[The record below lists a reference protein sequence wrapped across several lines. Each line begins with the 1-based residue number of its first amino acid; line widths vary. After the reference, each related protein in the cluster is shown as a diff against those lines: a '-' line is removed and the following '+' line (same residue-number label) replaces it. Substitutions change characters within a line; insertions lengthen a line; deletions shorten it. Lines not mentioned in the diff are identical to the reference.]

1 MNASDH
7 GNRHVLAAMQN
18 RIDKLMRINAALILR
33 VDQLDAARSSTYS
46 LAKTAALLEKEVLA
60 RNIDL
65 ERALADLGAINL
77 ELVAAREVAD
87 EANRAK
93 SRFLRAASHDLL
105 QPLSAAKLFLSHLG
119 ELTVDPQ
126 HRDLVDRIGANFD
139 SAEELIRV
147 LLEIARLDSQKLQIT
162 TSPVSLG
169 RLFQRLA
176 IDMQAHSAGLDLRFV
191 PSSKMVLSDP
201 VYLRRIAQNLISN
214 ALKYTETGRVLVG
227 ARQDGDTVWLEV
239 HDTGIGIALDDQERI
254 FNEFERLSRS
264 EVAGTG
270 LGLSIVQRACLQL
283 KHAVEVRSEP
293 GRGSTFRVQLPLVR
307 GVCPLSDHK
316 AADPRNMQQ
325 IMATFAGRRALVLE
339 NDPAMRQAFVFLLN
353 SWGMDVLD
361 SDSTPG
367 ALALLADRRW
377 RPDVILTD
385 YRLDGTD
392 TGVQVIA
399 AVRAALRHHVPA
411 LIVSGESAVGIGEAS
426 EHLGAAVLEKPV
438 AEVELRDVM
447 LMLIRG
453 GA

>member
-1 MNASDH
+1 MSARDP
-7 GNRHVLAAMQN
+7 GNNHALAAMQA
-18 RIDKLMRINAALILR
+18 RIDKLTRINAALILR

-46 LAKTAALLEKEVLA
+46 LARTAALLEKEVLA

-119 ELTVDPQ
+119 ELTADPQ

-169 RLFQRLA
+169 RLFRRLA
-176 IDMQAHSAGLDLRFV
+176 SDMQAQSAGLDLRFV

-239 HDTGIGIALDDQERI
+239 HDTGIGIAPDDQERI

-264 EVAGTG
+264 DVAGTG

-283 KHAVEVRSEP
+283 KHAVEVHSEP
-293 GRGSTFRVQLPLVR
+293 GRGSTFRVQLPLIR
-307 GVCPLSDHK
+307 DVCPLSDHK
-316 AADPRNMQQ
+316 TTDSRDMQQ

-339 NDPAMRQAFVFLLN
+339 NDAAMRQAFVFLLN
-353 SWGMDVLD
+353 SWGMEVLN
-361 SDSTPG
+361 SDGTHG
-367 ALALLADRRW
+367 ALALLANRRW

-385 YRLDGTD
+385 YRLDGMD
-392 TGVQVIA
+392 TGVQAIA
-399 AVRAALRHHVPA
+399 AVRALLRHDVPA
-411 LIVSGESAVGIGEAS
+411 LIVSGESAVAIGEAS

-447 LMLIRG
+447 LMLIRA

>member
-1 MNASDH
+1 MNARDPDRGESI
-7 GNRHVLAAMQN
+7 AAMEA
-18 RIDKLMRINAALILR
+18 RIDKLTQINTALIRR

-46 LAKTAALLEKEVLA
+46 LATTAALLEKEVLA
-60 RNIDL
+60 RNRDL
-65 ERALADLGAINL
+65 ERALADLGAINV
-77 ELVAAREVAD
+77 ELAAAREVAD
-87 EANRAK
+87 GANRAK

-119 ELTVDPQ
+119 ELTSDPQ

-147 LLEIARLDSQKLQIT
+147 LLEIARLDSQQLQIT
-162 TSPVSLG
+162 LCPVSLG

-176 IDMQAHSAGLDLRFV
+176 IDMQAQSAGLDLRFV

-214 ALKYTETGRVLVG
+214 ALKYTETGRVLAG

-239 HDTGIGIALDDQERI
+239 HDTGIGIALEDQERI

-264 EVAGTG
+264 DVAGTG

-283 KHAVEVRSEP
+283 NHKIEVRSTP
-293 GRGSTFRVQLPLVR
+293 GVGSTFRVQLPLIR
-307 GVCPLSDHK
+307 GVCPLSEHK
-316 AADPRNMQQ
+316 AVDTRDTQQ
-325 IMATFAGRRALVLE
+325 IMATFAQRRALVVE
-339 NDPAMRQAFVFLLN
+339 NDAAMRQAFVFLLK

-361 SDSTPG
+361 SDSTQG
-367 ALALLADRRW
+367 ALDLLADRRW

-385 YRLDGTD
+385 YRLDGSD

-399 AVRAALRHHVPA
+399 GVRAALRQHVPA
-411 LIVSGESAVGIGEAS
+411 LIVSGESAAAIGEVS
-426 EHLGAAVLEKPV
+426 EHLGAAVLVKPV
-438 AEVELRDVM
+438 VEVELRDVM

-453 GA
+453 SA

>member
-1 MNASDH
+1 MTITDPGTAQSIS
-7 GNRHVLAAMQN
+7 AMQA
-18 RIDKLMRINAALILR
+18 RIDKLSRINAALIRR
-33 VDQLDAARSSTYS
+33 VDQLDSARSSTYS
-46 LAKTAALLEKEVLA
+46 LVQTAAVLEKEVMA
-60 RNIDL
+60 RNRDL
-65 ERALADLGAINL
+65 ERALTDLGAINL
-77 ELVAAREVAD
+77 ELAAAREAAD

-119 ELTVDPQ
+119 ELTADPQ
-126 HRDLVDRIGANFD
+126 HCDLVERIGANFD

-176 IDMQAHSAGLDLRFV
+176 IDMQAQSAGMDLRFV
-191 PSSKMVLSDP
+191 PSSKMVQSDP

-239 HDTGIGIALDDQERI
+239 HDTGIGIAPDDQERI

-264 EVAGTG
+264 DVAGTG

-283 KHAVEVRSEP
+283 KHAVEVRSAP
-293 GRGSTFRVQLPLVR
+293 GVGSTFRVQLPLIR
-307 GVCPLSDHK
+307 GLCPLSQNK
-316 AADPRNMQQ
+316 AADPRDMHEV
-325 IMATFAGRRALVLE
+325 MAAFAQRKALVVE
-339 NDPAMRQAFVFLLN
+339 NDPGMRQAFVFLLK
-353 SWGMDVLD
+353 SWGMEVVDT
-361 SDSTPG
+361 DSTAT
-367 ALALLADRRW
+367 ALAQLAERKW

-385 YRLDGTD
+385 YRLDGAD
-392 TGVQVIA
+392 TGVDVIA
-399 AVRAALRHHVPA
+399 AVRAAVRRPVPA
-411 LIVSGESAVGIGEAS
+411 LIVSGESAVTISEAS